1 MQSLRSSELDT
12 ITQMLS
18 KETNCN
24 KSGRKGHYAKV
35 CRQKYTN
42 NQTVKK
48 LTEQE
53 TDDLDETSSESEE
66 SIHHIGEIK
75 KIEEKNKHYTATVKK
90 KGKKK
95 EFIFDVGSPITI
107 MPRDEKVLELPGI
120 EKIINTYQDVNKN
133 EVKFRVKIPID
144 VEYENNKQK
153 VYILITKRT
162 EITRLLG
169 MD

>member
-1 MQSLRSSELDT
+1 MMKGKTRELKKTIDLKKQNTYEKSKKNNIPEALISVKENRRKEQTLHSNSE
-12 ITQMLS
+12 
-18 KETNCN
+18 
-24 KSGRKGHYAKV
+24 
-35 CRQKYTN
+35 
-42 NQTVKK
+42 
-48 LTEQE
+48 
-53 TDDLDETSSESEE
+53 
-66 SIHHIGEIK
+66 
-75 KIEEKNKHYTATVKK
+75 K